1 MMKKKIGVY
10 IHFPFC
16 RRLCFYCHFPRQYY
30 QHTQV
35 RQYLNYLQKEVQ
47 LRRNSKYII
56 DTIYLGG
63 GSPSLLSS
71 SELEVVADTIHKH
84 FTIAPG
90 TEFTIEMNPEDI
102 NREALRIFPSIG
114 INRVSLGVQS
124 FIEEDLHFLARSH
137 SPQQNLTAIKD
148 LQDFN
153 LTNSNLDFI
162 IGLPGQTRENLEKNY
177 NIAKENNISHISAY
191 LLEGLP
197 ESEDQAHQHNL
208 YHFSR
213 TVLKSLGYQQ
223 YEVSN
228 FGRRGFYCKHNLKYW
243 RNQEYIGLGLSA
255 SGFEDNMDYQ
265 NNDDLYDYMGK
276 IKRHCLP
283 IKSLKRMDLA
293 QREIVTGLRLIRGLP
308 LSSFHEREQVLDQLV
323 VDNLL
328 LKTQNRVKVNPEK
341 ILLLNEILQQ
351 FL

>member
-1 MMKKKIGVY
+1 MMKKKVGIY

-16 RRLCFYCHFPRQYY
+16 RRLCFYCHFNRQYY

-35 RQYLNYLQKEVQ
+35 RQYLNYLQKEAK
-47 LRRNSKYII
+47 LRQNTQYTI

-63 GSPSLLSS
+63 GSPSLLSP
-71 SELEVVADTIHKH
+71 SELEVLVGTIHKH

-90 TEFTIEMNPEDI
+90 MEFTIEMNPEDI
-102 NREALRIFPSIG
+102 NREALRIFSSIG

-124 FIEEDLHFLARSH
+124 FMAEDLHFLTRTH
-137 SPQQNLTAIKD
+137 TPQQNLRAIHD
-148 LQDFN
+148 LHDFEI
-153 LTNSNLDFI
+153 TNINLDFI
-162 IGLPGQTRENLEKNY
+162 IGLPGQTEANLENNY
-177 NIAKENNISHISAY
+177 RIAREQNITHISAY

-197 ESEDQAHQHNL
+197 ESEDQTHQHNV
-208 YHFSR
+208 YHFTR
-213 TVLKSLGYQQ
+213 QILKSLGYQH

-228 FGRRGFYCKHNLKYW
+228 YGRRGLYCKHNLKYW

-265 NNDDLYDYMGK
+265 NHDDLYDYMDK

-283 IKSLKRMDLA
+283 IKSLKRMDLNHRA
-293 QREIVTGLRLIRGLP
+293 IVTGLRLLRGIPIDNFDSHQGMLN
-308 LSSFHEREQVLDQLV
+308 QLV
-323 VDNLL
+323 TDGFL
-328 LKTQNRVKVNPEK
+328 LKTQTRVKVNPEK
-341 ILLLNEILQQ
+341 ILLLNDILQH